1 MVLDLQKAK
10 FWFLCHRNSPIWFLD
25 EPGLLKLNGNLVVL
39 DELAVLIQILENI
52 FGLRRYQFLVT
63 QELDISSWLN
73 LFLALLL
80 WITQWVLNEYET
92 INFETE
98 VN

>member
-1 MVLDLQKAK
+1 MVT
-10 FWFLCHRNSPIWFLD
+10 
-25 EPGLLKLNGNLVVL
+25 LVVL

-73 LFLALLL
+73 LFLALILG
-80 WITQWVLNEYET
+80 ITQWVLDEYET